1 MAPGLRRRRRIPVIV
16 PVTITGQAA
25 DGITLTGPV
34 PSGRRRA
41 GLLGHSYRPQL
52 IGLEAR
58 QHTGWLSDGTYA
70 PHTETGFRA
79 PPNKT
84 VLLLANG
91 LMARRGQRRTRGQ
104 RDTPGRAPD
113 RPGVK
118 AHRSFDPRLVGRL
131 EAQAWVAYYRR
142 QWPAFLRA
150 AVGLTRHTFA
160 LPWPQTL
167 HGAWLVLRANQLW
180 APFPDNDPEGARRA
194 MQRFYQLLNRRY
206 QEPCDPATAA
216 RLEVEW
222 WRVHR
227 AHQHGDSDGDT
238 GLISALAALYA
249 YVYDAPEA
257 TVRRA
262 AEQRALAMQHSDQWV
277 RDGCQADG
285 PAIAQISAALI
296 RSYGALLSAVHQP

>member
-1 MAPGLRRRRRIPVIV
+1 M
-16 PVTITGQAA
+16 
-25 DGITLTGPV
+25 
-34 PSGRRRA
+34 
-41 GLLGHSYRPQL
+41 HSVGENRL
-52 IGLEAR
+52 WSAR

-131 EAQAWVAYYRR
+131 ETQAWVAYYRR
-142 QWPAFLRA
+142 RWPAFLRA

-296 RSYGALLSAVHQP
+296 RSYAALLSAVHQP